1 MKRHPCNQNQKMDDQ
16 QFTALT
22 NYLSDIHTEL
32 NRIAN
37 ALEDILEKG
46 IKRDPLP

>member
-1 MKRHPCNQNQKMDDQ
+1 MNDDQ
-16 QFTALT
+16 FSTIA

-37 ALEDILEKG
+37 TLDDILEKG
-46 IKRDPLP
+46 IKRNPLP